1 MSIAKHEASLVA
13 QLVKNPPA
21 VQKTQE
27 LWVLSPT
34 RDFLGGSD
42 GDESA
47 CNVGDLSLIP
57 GSGWSPGG
65 GHGNLLQYSCLENP
79 MNRGAWWATVHGA
92 AKSWTWLS
100 DLAKRPL
107 HYMQPEYFVLLFCIC
122 TNFTGQLRRSEKERT
137 GTTLQSLFCWLR

>member
-1 MSIAKHEASLVA
+1 MSITKHEASLVA

-137 GTTLQSLFCWLR
+137 GKTLQSLFCWLR